1 MLYSWRIQLWK
12 GDRLPLDRTAPDV
25 DVTVTEMLPR
35 LGWEVMQEVMRVY
48 DLDFAM
54 AASLQA
60 LHAVPPQ
67 APMVFFTVWCE
78 HCL

>member
-12 GDRLPLDRTAPDV
+12 GDRLPLDLAAPDV
-25 DVTVTEMLPR
+25 DVTVTEEAAR

-54 AASLQA
+54 GASIQA
-60 LHAVPPQ
+60 LHAVPLQ
-67 APMVFFTVWCE
+67 APTWFSTVWCE

>member
-12 GDRLPLDRTAPDV
+12 GDRLPLDRAVPDV

-48 DLDFAM
+48 DLDFAL
-54 AASLQA
+54 AERIDTLS
-60 LHAVPPQ
+60 
-67 APMVFFTVWCE
+67 E
-78 HCL
+78 